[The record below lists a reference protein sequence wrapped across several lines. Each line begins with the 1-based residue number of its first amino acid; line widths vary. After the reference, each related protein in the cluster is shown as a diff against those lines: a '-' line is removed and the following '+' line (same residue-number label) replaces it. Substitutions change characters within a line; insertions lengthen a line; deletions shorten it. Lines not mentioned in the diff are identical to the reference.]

1 MPTAY
6 TFRTK
11 PVSRATATGVST
23 SGEKF
28 ALPATTIQARVARI
42 KTSAAA
48 FVGMGDSST
57 IPAAAAGNSVYH
69 ESGVEDYVLNN
80 GAQNTYLYVYS
91 QSATCDVFISF
102 LG

>member
-6 TFRTK
+6 SFRTK
-11 PVSRATATGVST
+11 PISRATATAVTT

-28 ALPATTIQARVARI
+28 AVPATTIQARVARI

-48 FVGMGDSST
+48 YVGTGNSGT
-57 IPAAAAGNSVYH
+57 IPAAADTNTVYH

-80 GAQNTYLYVYS
+80 GAQNTYIYVYS
-91 QSATCDVFISF
+91 QSATVDVFISF